1 MISLAFVFVALTE
14 FAFLL
19 FIKQW
24 HCSKYETI
32 STDTSCRNW
41 EEGVESKVDGFEN
54 FQDNALRKSSNANI
68 ISRRKRVAQSIH
80 QNERNKQFN
89 GLSIYTQID
98 LCVFVV
104 FNFSFLIFNGIY
116 WMY

>member
-1 MISLAFVFVALTE
+1 M
-14 FAFLL
+14 
-19 FIKQW
+19 
-24 HCSKYETI
+24 
-32 STDTSCRNW
+32 STDKSCRNW
-41 EEGVESKVDGFEN
+41 EEGVESQMDGFGNSNEN
-54 FQDNALRKSSNANI
+54 ANHELSNANI
-68 ISRRKRVAQSIH
+68 ISRRKRAAQSIR

>member
-1 MISLAFVFVALTE
+1 M
-14 FAFLL
+14 
-19 FIKQW
+19 
-24 HCSKYETI
+24 
-32 STDTSCRNW
+32 STDTSFRNG
-41 EEGVESKVDGFEN
+41 EEGVESQMDGDGN
-54 FQDNALRKSSNANI
+54 FTDNTPHKLSNANI

-89 GLSIYTQID
+89 GLPIYTQID

-104 FNFSFLIFNGIY
+104 FNFSFLIFNGVY

>member
-1 MISLAFVFVALTE
+1 M
-14 FAFLL
+14 
-19 FIKQW
+19 
-24 HCSKYETI
+24 
-32 STDTSCRNW
+32 STDKSCRNW
-41 EEGVESKVDGFEN
+41 EEGVESKMDGFEN
-54 FQDNALRKSSNANI
+54 FQDIAPRKSSNANI

-80 QNERNKQFN
+80 QNDRNKQLN
-89 GLSIYTQID
+89 GLPIYTQID

>member
-1 MISLAFVFVALTE
+1 MISLGFVFIALSE

-24 HCSKYETI
+24 HCLKHETM

-41 EEGVESKVDGFEN
+41 EEGVESQMDGFVIFN
-54 FQDNALRKSSNANI
+54 DNSPHKLSNANI
-68 ISRRKRVAQSIH
+68 ISRRKRAAQSIH

-89 GLSIYTQID
+89 GLTIYTQID

-104 FNFSFLIFNGIY
+104 FNLSFLIFNGIY

>member
-1 MISLAFVFVALTE
+1 M
-14 FAFLL
+14 
-19 FIKQW
+19 
-24 HCSKYETI
+24 

-41 EEGVESKVDGFEN
+41 EEGVESQMDGSGNSNEN
-54 FQDNALRKSSNANI
+54 APHELSNANI
-68 ISRRKRVAQSIH
+68 ISRRKRVAKSTN
-80 QNERNKQFN
+80 QNEPNKQFN
-89 GLSIYTQID
+89 GLPIYTKID

>member
-1 MISLAFVFVALTE
+1 M
-14 FAFLL
+14 
-19 FIKQW
+19 
-24 HCSKYETI
+24 
-32 STDTSCRNW
+32 STDTNCRNW
-41 EEGVESKVDGFEN
+41 EEGVKSQMDGDGN
-54 FQDNALRKSSNANI
+54 FNDDAPHKLSNANI
-68 ISRRKRVAQSIH
+68 ISRRKRAAQSIH

-104 FNFSFLIFNGIY
+104 FNFSFLIFNSIY

>member
-1 MISLAFVFVALTE
+1 MISLGFVFVALTE

-32 STDTSCRNW
+32 SIDTSRRNW
-41 EEGVESKVDGFEN
+41 LEGVESTMDGFGN
-54 FQDNALRKSSNANI
+54 FQDNSPRKLSNANI
-68 ISRRKRVAQSIH
+68 ISRRKRVAQIIH